1 VPKRPR
7 KILIAILLV
16 VIVGVAAVSV
26 FVWWYTQ
33 KGEEEEA
40 PPGYR
45 SYSKYG
51 FTFQYPKGMSI
62 SEEGML
68 ESTATSSSG
77 IVLGELSNDED
88 EVITVGWL
96 SAVIAPDLEDLK
108 DSLNAGFENMEAEG
122 TPVDIGQLVTSA
134 KAGHTMIYQYFNA
147 TIEGETYYGI
157 GGVWYC
163 DTNDRFYML
172 FLMYSEQ
179 DPLPKFQQYLDAFI
193 CH

>member
-16 VIVGVAAVSV
+16 VIVAVSV

-33 KGEEEEA
+33 KEEA

-45 SYSKYG
+45 SYSKYD
-51 FTFQYPKGMSI
+51 FTFLYPKGMSI

-68 ESTATSSSG
+68 ESTATSGSG
-77 IVLGELSNDED
+77 MVIGELSNDED
-88 EVITVGWL
+88 EEITVGWL
-96 SAVIAPDLEDLK
+96 SSVKAPDLEDLK
-108 DSLNAGFENMEAEG
+108 DALITGFENMEAEG
-122 TPVDIGQLVTSA
+122 TPVDIGLLVTSA
-134 KAGHTMIYQYFNA
+134 KAGHTMIYQYFIA
-147 TIEGETYYGI
+147 TFEGETHYGI
-157 GGVWYC
+157 GGIWYC

-172 FLMYSEQ
+172 WLIYSEQ
-179 DPLPKFQQYLDAFI
+179 DPLPKYQQYLDAFI